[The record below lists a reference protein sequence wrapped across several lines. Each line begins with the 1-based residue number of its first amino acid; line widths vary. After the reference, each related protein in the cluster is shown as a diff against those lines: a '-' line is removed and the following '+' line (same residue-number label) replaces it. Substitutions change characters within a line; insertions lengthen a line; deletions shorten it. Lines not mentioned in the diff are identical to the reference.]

1 MSGHE
6 SPYAA
11 NEFSPDRENSWSAMF
26 ELIPDGA
33 RVLDVGCSS
42 GNFGAALQRLKGC
55 TVVGI
60 DVNAQDVAIAATRLS
75 AAHVLDVTDGD
86 GLESLGRFDVV
97 VVADVLEH
105 LVDPDAALAGLR
117 TRLTAD
123 GIVVYSIPH
132 MGHLSVRL
140 DLLEGRFPYTD
151 LGLLD
156 RTHLHFYDR
165 VEVHDLFARSG
176 FAVVTE
182 SPVLARY
189 PQEWIDGR
197 LADLGLAASPVTR
210 AMFERTDAEVYQ
222 FVGVAV
228 PRATRPVRPAALR
241 DRVAP
246 PDTARVLAAEL
257 QQRNRELL
265 DENERLTAQV
275 SSLVRDVAELRYL
288 TIPHL
293 LELASDD
300 DEPRSQNEDAR

>member
-1 MSGHE
+1 MSDHQ

-11 NEFSPDRENSWSAMF
+11 NEFSADRVNSWSVMF
-26 ELIPDGA
+26 ELIPDGV

-42 GNFGAALQRLKGC
+42 GNFGVALQQLKNC

-60 DVNAQDVAIAATRLS
+60 DINAEDVAIAATRLS
-75 AAHVLDVTDGD
+75 AAHVLDVTDREA
-86 GLESLGRFDVV
+86 LEELGRFDVV

-105 LVDPDAALAGLR
+105 LVDPGAALDGLR
-117 TRLTAD
+117 GRLTDA

-165 VEVHDLFARSG
+165 VEVHDVFARSG

-210 AMFERTDAEVYQ
+210 AMFERTDADVYQ

-228 PRATRPVRPAALR
+228 PRATRPLRPASLR

-246 PDTARVLAAEL
+246 PDTAEALAVEL
-257 QQRNRELL
+257 QQRNRRLV

-275 SSLVRDVAELRYL
+275 SSLVRDVAQLRYV

-293 LELASDD
+293 LELTSDGD
-300 DEPRSQNEDAR
+300 RSPVPE